1 MARGNSCK
9 QDRTGH
15 HSLRARPLINK
26 ARSVSNVSIRSA
38 SPVSTVRG
46 AKSGILKRHHSGSS
60 TKGSHKHGKID
71 RQKCSD
77 LLSEVQTEMEREA
90 DEQLARA
97 TARFQA
103 EKALDA
109 ERLQQ
114 MITEK
119 DCLLAKN
126 LQAEGEVSRLKQ
138 ELEAQAQAT
147 QDQVSW
153 SEIQSALYQAH
164 SQLVSAATGLWSSI
178 EAIQNRQLATFLP
191 GSGTMDFN
199 WPSLSGTSNLT
210 GFDNLPSSYNSQFS
224 QQDQQA
230 INQAVPPN

>member
-9 QDRTGH
+9 QDRASH

-26 ARSVSNVSIRSA
+26 ARSVSNVSIRSE

-46 AKSGILKRHHSGSS
+46 AKSSILKRHHSGSS
-60 TKGSHKHGKID
+60 AKGSRKNGKID

-77 LLSEVQTEMEREA
+77 LLSEAQTEMEREA

-97 TARFQA
+97 MAHFQA
-103 EKALDA
+103 EKAQDA

-114 MITEK
+114 MIAEK

-126 LQAEGEVSRLKQ
+126 SQAECEVSRLKQ
-138 ELEAQAQAT
+138 ELKTQAQAT
-147 QDQVSW
+147 KDQVSW
-153 SEIQSALYQAH
+153 SEIQPTLYQAH
-164 SQLVSAATGLWSSI
+164 SQLVSAATELWSSI
-178 EAIQNRQLATFLP
+178 ETIQNRHLATFLP

-199 WPSLSGTSNLT
+199 WPILSGASNLT
-210 GFDNLPSSYNSQFS
+210 EFDHLSSLYNSQFN
-224 QQDQQA
+224 QEDQQA
-230 INQAVPPN
+230 INHAGSPK

>member
-1 MARGNSCK
+1 MARGNSHK
-9 QDRTGH
+9 RDQNGH
-15 HSLRARPLINK
+15 HSQRVRPVMTK

-60 TKGSHKHGKID
+60 AKDSRKHGKID

-97 TARFQA
+97 TSRFQEEKAQNVKMMEQIIA
-103 EKALDA
+103 EKDSLS
-109 ERLQQ
+109 
-114 MITEK
+114 
-119 DCLLAKN
+119 AKN
-126 LQAEGEVSRLKQ
+126 FQAEGEVSRLKQ
-138 ELEAQAQAT
+138 ELEAQALAT
-147 QDQVSW
+147 QGQVSW
-153 SEIQSALYQAH
+153 NEIQSALYQAH

-210 GFDNLPSSYNSQFS
+210 GFDHLPSSYNSQYS

>member
-1 MARGNSCK
+1 MTRGNSCK
-9 QDRTGH
+9 QDRNGH
-15 HSLRARPLINK
+15 HSQRGF
-26 ARSVSNVSIRSA
+26 SA
-38 SPVSTVRG
+38 
-46 AKSGILKRHHSGSS
+46 
-60 TKGSHKHGKID
+60 KGSRKYGKID

-103 EKALDA
+103 EKAQDVKTMEQIIA
-109 ERLQQ
+109 
-114 MITEK
+114 EK
-119 DCLLAKN
+119 DSLSAKN

-138 ELEAQAQAT
+138 ELEAQALAT
-147 QDQVSW
+147 QGQVSW

-191 GSGTMDFN
+191 GSSAMDCN
-199 WPSLSGTSNLT
+199 WLNPGGTSNLT
-210 GFDNLPSSYNSQFS
+210 GSDTFASLYNSQAA
-224 QQDQQA
+224 QQDEQA
-230 INQAVPPN
+230 IN

>member
-1 MARGNSCK
+1 MARGNSYK
-9 QDRTGH
+9 RDQIGH
-15 HSLRARPLINK
+15 QSQRARPVITK

-60 TKGSHKHGKID
+60 AKDSRKHGKID
-71 RQKCSD
+71 RQKCFD
-77 LLSEVQTEMEREA
+77 LLSEVQIEMEREA

-97 TARFQA
+97 TSRFQEEKAQNVKMMEQIIA
-103 EKALDA
+103 EKDSLSATNF
-109 ERLQQ
+109 R
-114 MITEK
+114 
-119 DCLLAKN
+119 
-126 LQAEGEVSRLKQ
+126 AEGEVARLKQ
-138 ELEAQAQAT
+138 ELEAQALAT
-147 QDQVSW
+147 QGQVSW

-199 WPSLSGTSNLT
+199 WPSPSGTSNFT
-210 GFDNLPSSYNSQFS
+210 GLDHLPSSYNTQSS

-230 INQAVPPN
+230 INPALRPN